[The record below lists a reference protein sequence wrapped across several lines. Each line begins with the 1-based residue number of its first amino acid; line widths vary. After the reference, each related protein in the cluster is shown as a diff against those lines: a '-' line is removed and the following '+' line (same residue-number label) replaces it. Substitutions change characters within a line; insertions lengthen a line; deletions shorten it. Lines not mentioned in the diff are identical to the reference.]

1 MRKWLPLTAV
11 CLGAFMLLVDV
22 TIVTVALP
30 DMAADMHTGFAGLQ
44 WVMDVYALALAAL
57 LLGAGSLADRIG
69 RRRVYLAG
77 LGLFAAASLACG
89 LATGPAGLIAF
100 RAVQGIGGAAMF
112 ATTMALLSGSYQGRD
127 RAVAFGAWGAVN
139 GAAAAAGPI
148 IGGLLTEH
156 FGWRWIFFINLPV
169 CALAVHVTRK
179 SVTESRDPH
188 AKGLDLPGMAT
199 FTAGAAAVTWA
210 MIRVGE
216 NGWGSPTT
224 LGLFGLGAA
233 AFAGFVLVEVR
244 SPRPMLDLSL
254 FRSGTFVA
262 VMAAGLLLS
271 GAAFSYL
278 MYVSLWLQ
286 SAEGLSPVGAGLVLV
301 PLSVAAFL
309 VSAAAGRLLHG
320 APPRLTIGGGLVLI
334 GAGALLQ
341 AWMLDAGDGWQ
352 ALLPGLLV
360 TGAGVGAATPALA
373 ATAMGAVSPTR
384 AGMAGGALNTARQLG
399 TALGIAV
406 LGAVFH
412 DGLRGG
418 LGEAGRTLAE
428 PLAGGGARQLLDAA
442 PAGAAREALTGLV
455 DAAFA
460 SGLRDTFLAS
470 AAMGLAGALAV
481 FLLVRGAPRPAPPA
495 PGAPAGAVTGR
506 VAGPSVREPVSG
518 TPAGGGDRPVHTDGD
533 RVAHG

>member
-30 DMAADMHTGFAGLQ
+30 DMSADMDTGFAGLQ

-69 RRRVYLAG
+69 RRRVYLGG

-89 LATGPAGLIAF
+89 LATGPAELIAF
-100 RAVQGIGGAAMF
+100 RALQGIGGAAMF
-112 ATTMALLSGSYQGRD
+112 ATTMALLSGAYRGRD
-127 RAVAFGAWGAVN
+127 RGVAFGVWGAVN

-148 IGGLLTEH
+148 VGGLLTEQ
-156 FGWRWIFFINLPV
+156 FGWRWIFFINLPL
-169 CALAVHVTRK
+169 CALAVWVTLK
-179 SVTESRDPH
+179 AVAESRDPH

-199 FTAGAAAVTWA
+199 FTAGAAAVTYA

-216 NGWGSPTT
+216 NGWTSPAT
-224 LGLFGLGAA
+224 LGLLALGAA
-233 AFAGFVLVEVR
+233 AFGAFVLVELR
-244 SPRPMLDLSL
+244 GSRPMLDLSL
-254 FRSGTFVA
+254 FRSRTFVA

-286 SAEGLSPVGAGLVLV
+286 SAEGMSPVGAGLVLV
-301 PLSVAAFL
+301 PLSAAAFL
-309 VSAAAGRLLHG
+309 VSAVAGRLLHG
-320 APPRLTIGGGLVLI
+320 APARLTIGGGLLLI
-334 GAGALLQ
+334 GVGALLQ
-341 AWMLDAGDGWQ
+341 AWMLDAGDGWS
-352 ALLPGLLV
+352 ALVPGLLI
-360 TGAGVGAATPALA
+360 TGAGVGTATPALA
-373 ATAMGAVSPTR
+373 ATAMGAVAPAR

-412 DGLRGG
+412 AGLRSG
-418 LGEAGRTLAE
+418 LGEAGHGLSE
-428 PLAGGGARQLLDAA
+428 PLASGGAGQLLAAA
-442 PAGAAREALTGLV
+442 PAGAAHETLAGLV

-460 SGLRDTFLAS
+460 SGLRETFLAS
-470 AAMGLAGALAV
+470 GVMGLAGALAV
-481 FLLVRGAPRPAPPA
+481 FLLIRRPAATPPTAAAVPPA
-495 PGAPAGAVTGR
+495 RAAGAPA
-506 VAGPSVREPVSG
+506 
-518 TPAGGGDRPVHTDGD
+518 PAPR
-533 RVAHG
+533 A

>member
-30 DMAADMHTGFAGLQ
+30 DMAADMHSDFAGLQ

-77 LGLFAAASLACG
+77 LVLFAAASLACG
-89 LATGPAGLIAF
+89 LAAGPGELIAF

-112 ATTMALLSGSYQGRD
+112 ATTMALLSGAYQGRD
-127 RAVAFGAWGAVN
+127 RGVAFGVWGSVN
-139 GAAAAAGPI
+139 GAAAAAGPV

-169 CALAVHVTRK
+169 CALAVYVTLK
-179 SVTESRDPH
+179 AVTESRDPH

-199 FTAGAAAVTWA
+199 FTTAAGALTYAV
-210 MIRVGE
+210 IRVGE

-224 LGLFGLGAA
+224 LGLLGLAAA
-233 AFAGFVLVEVR
+233 AFAAFVLVELR
-244 SPRPMLDLSL
+244 SSRPMLDLAL
-254 FRSGTFVA
+254 FRSRTFVA

-286 SAEGLSPVGAGLVLV
+286 SVRGMSPVGAGLALMPMAAAALV
-301 PLSVAAFL
+301 
-309 VSAAAGRLLHG
+309 VSAVAGRLLH
-320 APPRLTIGGGLVLI
+320 AMPARLTIGGGLLLI
-334 GAGALLQ
+334 GVGALIL
-341 AWMLDAGDGWQ
+341 AWTLDAGDGWS
-352 ALLPGLLV
+352 AMAPGLLV
-360 TGAGVGAATPALA
+360 TGVGVGAATPALA
-373 ATAMGAVSPTR
+373 ATAMGAVAPAR
-384 AGMAGGALNTARQLG
+384 AGMAGGALNTVRQLG

-412 DGLRGG
+412 AGLRGG
-418 LGEAGRTLAE
+418 LGAGGGELSE
-428 PLAGGGARQLLDAA
+428 PLASGGAGRLLAEA
-442 PAGAAREALTGLV
+442 PTGAARETLTALV
-455 DAAFA
+455 DSAFA
-460 SGLRDTFLAS
+460 SGLRETFLVS
-470 AAMGLAGALAV
+470 GAMGLAGALAV
-481 FLLVRGAPRPAPPA
+481 FLLVRTGPRPAPGGPVALPGQTAPDRTAPAAGSPA
-495 PGAPAGAVTGR
+495 PR
-506 VAGPSVREPVSG
+506 R
-518 TPAGGGDRPVHTDGD
+518 
-533 RVAHG
+533 